1 MKQVIGILM
10 MIAGVGL
17 ILLDFLNLLLMIP
30 GMIKVFSGPDSQAY
44 AMGYVVG
51 GIFAFLVFAFISLA
65 LIFFGRR
72 LSKSPQPNYPT
83 YPPRPY

>member
-10 MIAGVGL
+10 MVAGVGL
-17 ILLDFLNLLLMIP
+17 IIIDFLNLLLMIP

-44 AMGYVVG
+44 AIGYVVG
-51 GIFAFLVFAFISLA
+51 GLFAFVVFAIISLA

-72 LSKSPQPNYPT
+72 LSSIPKPTYPT
-83 YPPRPY
+83 YPQRPY